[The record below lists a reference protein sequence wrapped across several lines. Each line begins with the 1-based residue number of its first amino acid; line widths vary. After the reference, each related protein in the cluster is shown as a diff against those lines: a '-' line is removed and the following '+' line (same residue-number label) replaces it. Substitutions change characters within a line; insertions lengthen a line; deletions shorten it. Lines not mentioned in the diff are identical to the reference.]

1 MVLLCIIE
9 WKRIVSNYHPSNA
22 REVKNGPN
30 KNADK
35 RFVNDY
41 QNPSHHVTPFF
52 KNLSSFTQKEKI
64 IVVGFKKN
72 NLTVEKVNLK
82 SSNFVGFLAHRKSS
96 RFEILLSIVRV
107 SINAKLR
114 PEKHFKM
121 EHFSETEIYIAKF
134 SFHKKFVYSS
144 VVNWLQ
150 FQQSTK
156 NLSSFLRK
164 FSTRFRR
171 Y

>member
-1 MVLLCIIE
+1 MV
-9 WKRIVSNYHPSNA
+9 R
-22 REVKNGPN
+22 
-30 KNADK
+30 
-35 RFVNDY
+35 
-41 QNPSHHVTPFF
+41 
-52 KNLSSFTQKEKI
+52 
-64 IVVGFKKN
+64 FKKN
-72 NLTVEKVNLK
+72 HLTVEKVNLK

-107 SINAKLR
+107 SINAKMR

-121 EHFSETEIYIAKF
+121 EHFSETEICIAKF

-164 FSTRFRR
+164 FFHAFSALWIVLLCIFQWNRIDSNYHPSNAHEVENAPNKNADKSFVND
-171 Y
+171 YQNA